1 MPQRWLITGASSG
14 FGRLLAERVG
24 SNGDHVIAVA
34 RRQDRL
40 RDLVSTYPGH
50 ITALPLD
57 ITSRSTQAILEA
69 AVRDAGGV
77 DIVVNNAGYGAFGA
91 IEQTDDA
98 AAKAQFDVN
107 LFAALTVLRATLP
120 ALRASAGRVIQ
131 ISSFFSRLAVPGSGL
146 YSASKSALQL
156 ISEALALEL
165 APAGVHVTSIHPG
178 YFATEFLQATQVVA
192 PDDIYASTVGTTL
205 SDVTK
210 KAWDDPN
217 IVVEAVL
224 NVVAHPAPP
233 QHLAV
238 GQDAVQA
245 VRQALQHQ
253 LDELAE
259 WEEYSW
265 S

>member
-1 MPQRWLITGASSG
+1 M
-14 FGRLLAERVG
+14 
-24 SNGDHVIAVA
+24 
-34 RRQDRL
+34 
-40 RDLVSTYPGH
+40 
-50 ITALPLD
+50 
-57 ITSRSTQAILEA
+57 
-69 AVRDAGGV
+69 
-77 DIVVNNAGYGAFGA
+77 VNNAGYGAFGA
-91 IEQTDDA
+91 IEQMDDA
-98 AAKAQFDVN
+98 AVEAQFDVN

-131 ISSFFSRLAVPGSGL
+131 ISSFFSRLAVPGSGF
-146 YSASKSALQL
+146 YSASKSPLQL

-178 YFATEFLQATQVVA
+178 YFATEFLESTQVVA
-192 PDDIYASTVGTTL
+192 PDDIYAGTVGTTL
-205 SDVTK
+205 SEVTK